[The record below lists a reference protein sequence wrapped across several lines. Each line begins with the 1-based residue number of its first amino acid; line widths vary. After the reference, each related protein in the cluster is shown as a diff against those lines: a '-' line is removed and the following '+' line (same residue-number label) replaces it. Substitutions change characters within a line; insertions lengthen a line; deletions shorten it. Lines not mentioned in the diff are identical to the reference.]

1 MLPRRIGTFL
11 PGFYFAIVQQVWMRR
26 VVFVVVVVVVLL
38 FLAQKRKV
46 LIMPQVLLHT
56 LHTPHVTTALV
67 HNSEDFFNFSVPF
80 LDGINAKA
88 EASER
93 L

>member
-26 VVFVVVVVVVLL
+26 VVFVVVVVLL

-46 LIMPQVLLHT
+46 LVMPQVLLHT
-56 LHTPHVTTALV
+56 LYTPHVTTALV

-80 LDGINAKA
+80 LDGINVKA